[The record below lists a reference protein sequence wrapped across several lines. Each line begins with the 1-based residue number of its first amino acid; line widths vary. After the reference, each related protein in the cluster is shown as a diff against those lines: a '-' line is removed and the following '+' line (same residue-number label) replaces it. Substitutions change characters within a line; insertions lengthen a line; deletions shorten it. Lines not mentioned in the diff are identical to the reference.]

1 MTEPLKEISTEFL
14 ELLEEIES
22 TYSTTIVRSTNAIL
36 LCRKTLHSLKNLV
49 LESDFVSPENEIDF
63 FKNTKQISFMPLIYY
78 SEVRSFEL
86 QFPVANSITQKKY
99 INKKL
104 AKLNRF
110 FIYNIDFVQYI
121 QQGHSHFDYQYFT
134 RKFSDSYHIVSSKFY
149 FQDPDF
155 TTARDMLLGKVNAYQ
170 KFIEYLKNRL
180 AIISQNST
188 LSQFSIS
195 NPASNLHW
203 TSSKAGL
210 TELIYALHSTS
221 SINNG
226 DADIKE
232 IAIALQNTF
241 QFDLGDFYKTYAEIK
256 TRKIS
261 RTKFLDTLSTGLTS
275 FMEESEK

>member
-1 MTEPLKEISTEFL
+1 MTEPLKEISNEFL

-22 TYSTTIVRSTNAIL
+22 IHSTTLVRSNNAIL
-36 LCRKTLHSLKNLV
+36 LCRKTLYTLKNLV
-49 LESDFVSPENEIDF
+49 LESDFDSHEHEIYF
-63 FKNTKQISFMPLIYY
+63 FKNTKQISIMPLIYY

-86 QFPVANSITQKKY
+86 QFPVANSTSQKKY
-99 INKKL
+99 IKKKI

-121 QQGHSHFDYQYFT
+121 QQGHSHFDHQYFT

-155 TTARDMLLGKVNAYQ
+155 TTARDMLLGKVKAYQ
-170 KFIEYLKNRL
+170 KFIDYLKNRL
-180 AIISQNST
+180 ATISQKIT
-188 LSQFSIS
+188 LGQS
-195 NPASNLHW
+195 NKLTPSSNLHW

>member
-22 TYSTTIVRSTNAIL
+22 THSTTIVRSNNAIL
-36 LCRKTLHSLKNLV
+36 LCRKTLYTLKKLV
-49 LESDFVSPENEIDF
+49 LEFNFDSHEDEIDF
-63 FKNTKQISFMPLIYY
+63 FKNTKQISIIPLIYY

-86 QFPVANSITQKKY
+86 QFPLANSTSQKKY
-99 INKKL
+99 INKKI

-155 TTARDMLLGKVNAYQ
+155 TTARDMLLGKVKAYQ

-180 AIISQNST
+180 ATISLNITMGQST
-188 LSQFSIS
+188 
-195 NPASNLHW
+195 
-203 TSSKAGL
+203 KL
-210 TELIYALHSTS
+210 TPLI
-221 SINNG
+221 
-226 DADIKE
+226 
-232 IAIALQNTF
+232 F
-241 QFDLGDFYKTYAEIK
+241 
-256 TRKIS
+256 
-261 RTKFLDTLSTGLTS
+261 
-275 FMEESEK
+275 